1 MRTFSKLT
9 DNELTQL
16 QSIYAQICVRL
27 KLVSGGNEPLE
38 SFKNQL
44 IGLNKEITRRAKVPK
59 NQT

>member
-16 QSIYAQICVRL
+16 HSVYAQICVRL
-27 KLVSGGNEPLE
+27 KLVSEGNEPLE

-44 IGLNKEITRRAKVPK
+44 IGLNKEINRRAKVPK

>member
-27 KLVSGGNEPLE
+27 KLVSEENEPLK

-44 IGLNKEITRRAKVPK
+44 IGLNKEINRRAKVPK

>member
-27 KLVSGGNEPLE
+27 KLVSEGSETPE

-44 IGLNKEITRRAKVPK
+44 FGLNREINRRAKVPK

>member
-27 KLVSGGNEPLE
+27 KLVSEGNEPLE